1 MAMTVDRVAPV
12 AHLPLVLGVLR
23 KLEIATLIDSLIPP
37 HPDQVVSAG
46 RAVEALVLSILDGHH
61 ALYKVGRRLDER
73 GMLPLL
79 QPGLEAQSLH
89 DSRLGQTLDALY
101 DANLHT
107 VFSAIALRALD
118 IYRVTTPWLHQD
130 TTTISF
136 YGAYEDNDVSNQG
149 PRPTYGYSKD
159 GRGDLKQVIL
169 SMGVSGD
176 GGIPLRMG
184 LHDGN
189 RSDTVD
195 VPQAIEQ
202 SAALDLDGLRGLV
215 ADSKAYTPRT
225 LGLCQEIGMGLVTLV
240 PRTCAIRQ
248 EVERWGQQQASLP
261 LLLEK
266 PGKRRLDAPRRWY
279 GRSVTRQVEVE
290 DGEGQVTLAPMR
302 FVAVYSTQLAQRH
315 AQAHT
320 NQQHKEAKSLATHIA
335 QVQCRQFACQADAEG
350 PKPSPCGAGLA

>member
-1 MAMTVDRVAPV
+1 
-12 AHLPLVLGVLR
+12 LGALR
-23 KLEIATLIDSLIPP
+23 KLGIATLIDSMMPS

-79 QPGLEAQSLH
+79 QSGLAPESLH

-107 VFSAIALRALD
+107 VFSAMALRALALYQVD
-118 IYRVTTPWLHQD
+118 TPWLHQD

-136 YGAYEDNDVSNQG
+136 YGAYEEDEVGNKG

-169 SMGVSGD
+169 SLGVSGG

-202 SAALDLDGLRGLV
+202 SV
-215 ADSKAYTPRT
+215 A
-225 LGLCQEIGMGLVTLV
+225 LGLGAYAAWWPI
-240 PRTCAIRQ
+240 PRPTRRAPWGCA
-248 EVERWGQQQASLP
+248 G
-261 LLLEK
+261 K
-266 PGKRRLDAPRRWY
+266 PGWAW
-279 GRSVTRQVEVE
+279 
-290 DGEGQVTLAPMR
+290 
-302 FVAVYSTQLAQRH
+302 
-315 AQAHT
+315 
-320 NQQHKEAKSLATHIA
+320 
-335 QVQCRQFACQADAEG
+335 
-350 PKPSPCGAGLA
+350 